1 MHGMLESNV
10 THKVTG
16 RGDPGPLGHIYQ
28 WDIAFTRIVVKIR
41 NQIFEIAALMV
52 QLSFQP

>member
-28 WDIAFTRIVVKIR
+28 WDIAFTQIVVKIR
-41 NQIFEIAALMV
+41 NQIFEIATLMV